1 VADSGKRTPR
11 SVPGLIAEAFGLYWR
26 YPGLFLALAAGVIVP
41 YQLIV
46 LAATGV
52 DQYNRT
58 TLSFGISLLL
68 TLIDLT
74 LVDPL
79 VSALHVHAVADI
91 EKGLKPQIGAVT
103 RRGLAVLPLVAGAAL
118 LAGLAFFGGLLLFVI
133 PGAIL
138 FLRLFVAAQ
147 TAAIERVR
155 PWQALDRSWSL
166 THSNFI
172 RVLFFLVC
180 IEVITFVPTFLISRA
195 FPHHHT
201 TALAFLVGTA
211 LQILIVSF
219 TALATAL
226 LYYDLRR
233 RRELLA
239 TADLTE

>member
-1 VADSGKRTPR
+1 MADPAKRAPR
-11 SVPGLIAEAFGLYWR
+11 SVPRLIAEAFGLYWR
-26 YPGLFLALAAGVIVP
+26 YPLLFLTLAAGVIVP

-52 DQYNRT
+52 DQYNRA

-68 TLIDLT
+68 TLVDLT

-79 VSALHVHAVADI
+79 ISALHVHAVADI
-91 EKGLKPQIGAVT
+91 EEGLTPRIGAVT

-133 PGAIL
+133 PGGIL

-147 TAAIERVR
+147 AAAIERVR
-155 PWQALDRSWSL
+155 PRRALHRSWSL
-166 THSNFI
+166 TESNFV
-172 RVLFFLVC
+172 RVLFFFVC
-180 IEVITFVPTFLISRA
+180 IGVITFVPSFLISRA

-211 LQILIVSF
+211 LQIIIVSF

-233 RRELLA
+233 RRELGS
-239 TADLTE
+239 TT